1 MGCGA
6 LHTPGFLSAT
16 LSLDYRTPKTQPFLL
31 HGDTQTHNF
40 EGISPLWPPLLG
52 KEMKLFFFTSL
63 KTLSPRFNSVLGY
76 RGQVQLQ
83 YHSGDIKFWG
93 ILCHEPGTKIKCI
106 SSYTTPCRKLQL
118 NISLFLYNF
127 LVSVFP
133 EVNNCLS
140 LVCLFGFH
148 RFSTININPPHS
160 FKPPDVL
167 LFLSSWKSISGAF

>member
-1 MGCGA
+1 MLSLSSSAELKKQILTTWWSTPHSREVTSPPDTRWSLAWRDVGCGA

-93 ILCHEPGTKIKCI
+93 ILCHEPGTKIKYI
-106 SSYTTPCRKLQL
+106 
-118 NISLFLYNF
+118 
-127 LVSVFP
+127 
-133 EVNNCLS
+133 
-140 LVCLFGFH
+140 
-148 RFSTININPPHS
+148 
-160 FKPPDVL
+160 
-167 LFLSSWKSISGAF
+167 SISYYTSSQNHREY